1 MIGRVLKAVLAVFIC
16 AVIFFTAT
24 YSSLNTADSN
34 QAPPAI
40 GNQEQTPAPVVPD
53 NKPALPK
60 DDDADAPITDSE
72 NGSQAENAP
81 PPPSSDTD
89 TEEGEE
95 GESGDV
101 QAPPESILP
110 DEDGAVT
117 EDNPSIPLPSLPDNG
132 KEEDAYLD
140 YIERFT
146 SIAYGELGT
155 KEKKY
160 NNIKYNT
167 WYYGRPVSATSSSSS
182 TYAWCIAFISWCANN
197 ADIPTDFIPKMNSA
211 SRLCAFYKEA
221 GLFETRKQHTP
232 AAGDI
237 IFFGKKNANHAGI
250 VIAVTDTTVTV
261 IEGNSSDK
269 VSKLTYSLSNSSIL
283 GYASPDYAGI

>member
-1 MIGRVLKAVLAVFIC
+1 MMRRALRIALSVVLCAMIFLVM
-16 AVIFFTAT
+16 T
-24 YSSLNTADSN
+24 YSALYTDVSDPEISPTVD
-34 QAPPAI
+34 
-40 GNQEQTPAPVVPD
+40 QEISPAPIVP
-53 NKPALPK
+53 
-60 DDDADAPITDSE
+60 E
-72 NGSQAENAP
+72 N
-81 PPPSSDTD
+81 
-89 TEEGEE
+89 
-95 GESGDV
+95 
-101 QAPPESILP
+101 
-110 DEDGAVT
+110 
-117 EDNPSIPLPSLPDNG
+117 PSLPEDNG
-132 KEEDAYLD
+132 NTDTLPDNESSPVPPSDGNREDDEATFPENGCIESSPGTTPPDEELPEQEDSDPSVSLPTPPASD
-140 YIERFT
+140 DNPTESDKNYIEQFT

-160 NNIKYNT
+160 NNVKYNT

-197 ADIPTDFIPKMNSA
+197 ADIPTDVIPKMNSA